1 MNRDPAFFDLGLC
14 GPKRQDLTARR
25 ELCGAFK
32 VPTLR
37 NVARTAPY
45 FHNGSFATLREVVDF
60 YVRRDT
66 QPEDWYPHGA
76 GRVEKFN
83 DLPPDLRRNVN
94 VDGYLTTASPVRL
107 PRFRRLKST
116 TWSLS

>member
-14 GPKRQDLTARR
+14 GPKRQDLT
-25 ELCGAFK
+25 
-32 VPTLR
+32 
-37 NVARTAPY
+37 
-45 FHNGSFATLREVVDF
+45 
-60 YVRRDT
+60 VRRDT

-76 GRVEKFN
+76 GRVKKFN